1 MSDPNFF
8 EMKVDSGA
16 SANFH
21 EESHHLPQNATSKSD
36 PFVSII
42 VPNGQITTSKS
53 TTNLPLPLSSLPPSV
68 KISHGFPSLASV
80 SLLSVGQICDHK
92 CTAIFANC
100 SIKMYNNN
108 DVKIQENNLPI
119 LAGTQNAPSQL
130 LYNFIL
136 PIPDPVQQYINILQ
150 PETANATNIPHIQ

>member
-1 MSDPNFF
+1 M
-8 EMKVDSGA
+8 
-16 SANFH
+16 
-21 EESHHLPQNATSKSD
+21 TY
-36 PFVSII
+36 
-42 VPNGQITTSKS
+42 KS
-53 TTNLPLPLSSLPPSV
+53 TTNLSLPSLPPFTT
-68 KISHGFPSLASV
+68 ISHVFPSLSSR
-80 SLLSVGQICDHK
+80 SLLSAGKICDHN
-92 CTAIFANC
+92 CTAIFTNR
-100 SIKMYNNN
+100 SVKIYNNN